1 MQVSEMCYFFN
12 KSKIYIKNPDLDFYF
27 LACMLRNNIQGK
39 GTLLEVD
46 EDIMPQVADGISSFG
61 WVPMS

>member
-46 EDIMPQVADGISSFG
+46 EDIMP
-61 WVPMS
+61 